1 MLIHKEKKGF
11 PNSVLWS
18 LALTYLIDFD
28 RTAQPP
34 HLAELGGVFNRS
46 SQKNDF
52 FSSFMYSYK
61 ARSL

>member
-34 HLAELGGVFNRS
+34 HLAELGS
-46 SQKNDF
+46 I
-52 FSSFMYSYK
+52 
-61 ARSL
+61 